1 MSLSFYDDEA
11 EPSQVL
17 DEFIKGYEILKLR
30 IGKLTNSSKELD
42 PMVPP
47 LNIIN
52 IFNRGTLQ
60 RGNVHY

>member
-42 PMVPP
+42 LMVC
-47 LNIIN
+47 
-52 IFNRGTLQ
+52 
-60 RGNVHY
+60 